1 VTQQVRRMVKRREA
15 AAVLEKHTGPV
26 MEMLAQVIGDLGSET
41 DGMRQFEQ
49 DAAYAAELSYRLDK
63 AIPLGDPLLEA
74 LDGIVLFFVALGAIG
89 IWRAL
94 ARRDRLRGARLDR
107 LQARLV
113 ERGPKMAKSA
123 RVRLERKIGRIQ
135 SRQ

>member
-1 VTQQVRRMVKRREA
+1 MVKRREA

>member
-1 VTQQVRRMVKRREA
+1 MTQQVRRMVKRREA